1 MLAELY
7 AQVLGDAGYSTSVT
21 TVKNRELYEP
31 SLEKGEIDVVP
42 EYAAT
47 LAEFLNAKVNGAD
60 KAQAE
65 PVASGD
71 VEATV
76 SALKQL
82 AEPLGLTVL
91 PAGKAVDQ
99 NAFAVSKE
107 FADKN
112 SLKTLSDLGKSKLK
126 VKIAAGDECEVRPF
140 CAPGLKKTYGI
151 DVTGIDPKG
160 VGTPVSKQAV
170 RDGKVQ
176 LVLTTT
182 TDAVLD
188 GLVFLEDDKKLQNA
202 DNVLPVLNAQ
212 DAGDPEIANALGRI
226 TAALT
231 TEDLAELNRKVDAE
245 RGQAGRC
252 GQGVSGVEEPDQEVA
267 SIREVREILA
277 SPEISAT
284 RRSLRTRKRVRAEWL
299 RRALGGREVTGGEQ
313 IPGRLPKWPAHT
325 VNFRPC
331 HVDATAIRRLSTESC
346 RPPWWRVCRS
356 SVPPAPGCWPN
367 PWPCAAWWPPWRPP
381 PSPARI

>member
-1 MLAELY
+1 MSRTSRIAGAVIGMVALAGSLAACGGDSLEQEKSGSGSSAGGDGKKGTLVVGSASFTESKVLAELY
-7 AQVLGDAGYSTSVT
+7 AQILGDAGYSTSVT

-31 SLEKGEIDVVP
+31 SVEKGEIDVVP

-60 KAQAE
+60 KAQE
-65 PVASGD
+65 KPVASGD
-71 VEATV
+71 VDATV
-76 SALKQL
+76 AALKEL
-82 AEPLGLTVL
+82 ATPLGLTVL
-91 PAGKAVDQ
+91 PPGKAVDQ

-170 RDGKVQ
+170 RDGKVE

-202 DNVLPVLNAQ
+202 DNVLPVLNTK
-212 DAGDPEIANALGRI
+212 DAGDPEIADALGKI

-245 RGQAGRC
+245 RAK
-252 GQGVSGVEEPDQEVA
+252 PADVA
-267 SIREVREILA
+267 KEYL
-277 SPEISAT
+277 
-284 RRSLRTRKRVRAEWL
+284 
-299 RRALGGREVTGGEQ
+299 
-313 IPGRLPKWPAHT
+313 
-325 VNFRPC
+325 
-331 HVDATAIRRLSTESC
+331 ESK
-346 RPPWWRVCRS
+346 
-356 SVPPAPGCWPN
+356 N
-367 PWPCAAWWPPWRPP
+367 L
-381 PSPARI
+381 IKK

>member
-1 MLAELY
+1 MSRTSRIAGAVIGMVALAGSLAACGGDSLEQEKSGSGSSAGGDGKKGTLVVGSASFTESKVLAELY
-7 AQVLGDAGYSTSVT
+7 AQILGDAGYSTSVT
-21 TVKNRELYEP
+21 TVKSRELYEP

-60 KAQAE
+60 KALAD

-170 RDGKVQ
+170 RDGKVE

-202 DNVLPVLNAQ
+202 DNVLPVLNTK
-212 DAGDPEIANALGRI
+212 DAGDPEIADALGKI

-245 RGQAGRC
+245 RAK
-252 GQGVSGVEEPDQEVA
+252 PADVA
-267 SIREVREILA
+267 KEYL
-277 SPEISAT
+277 
-284 RRSLRTRKRVRAEWL
+284 
-299 RRALGGREVTGGEQ
+299 
-313 IPGRLPKWPAHT
+313 
-325 VNFRPC
+325 
-331 HVDATAIRRLSTESC
+331 ESK
-346 RPPWWRVCRS
+346 
-356 SVPPAPGCWPN
+356 N
-367 PWPCAAWWPPWRPP
+367 L
-381 PSPARI
+381 IKK

>member
-1 MLAELY
+1 MSRTSRIAGAVVGMVALAGSLAACGGDSLEKEKGGSGSSAGDGKKGSLVVGSASFTESKVLAELY
-7 AQVLGDAGYSTSVT
+7 AQILGDAGYSTSIT

-47 LAEFLNAKVNGAD
+47 IAEFLNAKVNGA
-60 KAQAE
+60 KEAQAA

-71 VEATV
+71 AAATV
-76 SALKQL
+76 AALEKL
-82 AEPLGLTVL
+82 AGPLGLKVL

-107 FADKN
+107 FAEKN
-112 SLKTLSDLGKSKLK
+112 SLTTLSDLGKAKIK

-160 VGTPVSKQAV
+160 VGTPQSKQAV

-202 DNVLPVLNAQ
+202 DNVLPVLNAA
-212 DAGDPEIANALGRI
+212 DAGAPEIAEALGKI
-226 TAALT
+226 TSALT

-245 RGQAGRC
+245 RAK
-252 GQGVSGVEEPDQEVA
+252 PADVA
-267 SIREVREILA
+267 KEYL
-277 SPEISAT
+277 
-284 RRSLRTRKRVRAEWL
+284 
-299 RRALGGREVTGGEQ
+299 
-313 IPGRLPKWPAHT
+313 
-325 VNFRPC
+325 
-331 HVDATAIRRLSTESC
+331 ESK
-346 RPPWWRVCRS
+346 
-356 SVPPAPGCWPN
+356 GL
-367 PWPCAAWWPPWRPP
+367 
-381 PSPARI
+381 IKK

>member
-1 MLAELY
+1 MSRTSRIAGAVVGLVALAGSLAACGGDSLEKEKGGSGSSAGDGEKGSLVVGSASFTESKVLAELY
-7 AQVLGDAGYSTSVT
+7 AGILGDAGYSTSVT

-31 SLEKGEIDVVP
+31 SLEKGEIDVIP

-47 LAEFLNAKVNGAD
+47 LAEFLNAKVNGSE

-71 VEATV
+71 VDATV
-76 SALKQL
+76 AALEKL
-82 AEPLGLTVL
+82 AGPLGLKVL
-91 PAGKAVDQ
+91 PPGKAVDQ

-107 FADKN
+107 FAEKN
-112 SLKTLSDLGKSKLK
+112 SLTTLSDLGKSKIK

-160 VGTPVSKQAV
+160 VGTRQSKQAV

-182 TDAVLD
+182 TDAVMD

-202 DNVLPVLNAQ
+202 DNVLPVLHAK
-212 DAGDPEIANALGRI
+212 DAGAPEIADALGKL
-226 TAALT
+226 TATLT

-245 RGQAGRC
+245 RA
-252 GQGVSGVEEPDQEVA
+252 
-267 SIREVREILA
+267 
-277 SPEISAT
+277 
-284 RRSLRTRKRVRAEWL
+284 K
-299 RRALGGREVTGGEQ
+299 
-313 IPGRLPKWPAHT
+313 PA
-325 VNFRPC
+325 
-331 HVDATAIRRLSTESC
+331 DAAKEYLESK
-346 RPPWWRVCRS
+346 
-356 SVPPAPGCWPN
+356 GL
-367 PWPCAAWWPPWRPP
+367 
-381 PSPARI
+381 IKK

>member
-1 MLAELY
+1 MSRTSRIAGAVIGMVALAGSLAACGGDSLEQEKSGSGSSAGGDGKKGTLVVGSASFTESKVLAELY
-7 AQVLGDAGYSTSVT
+7 AQILGDAGYSASVT

-60 KAQAE
+60 KAQAD

-202 DNVLPVLNAQ
+202 DNVLPVLNTE
-212 DAGDPEIANALGRI
+212 DAGDPAIADALGKL

-245 RGQAGRC
+245 RAK
-252 GQGVSGVEEPDQEVA
+252 PADVA
-267 SIREVREILA
+267 KEYL
-277 SPEISAT
+277 
-284 RRSLRTRKRVRAEWL
+284 
-299 RRALGGREVTGGEQ
+299 
-313 IPGRLPKWPAHT
+313 
-325 VNFRPC
+325 
-331 HVDATAIRRLSTESC
+331 ESKDL
-346 RPPWWRVCRS
+346 
-356 SVPPAPGCWPN
+356 
-367 PWPCAAWWPPWRPP
+367 
-381 PSPARI
+381 IKK

>member
-1 MLAELY
+1 MSRTSRIAGAVIGMVALAGSLAACGGDSLEQGKSGSGSSAGGDGKKGTLVVGSASFTESKVLAELY
-7 AQVLGDAGYSTSVT
+7 AQILGDAGYSTSVT

-31 SLEKGEIDVVP
+31 SVEKGEIDVVP

-170 RDGKVQ
+170 RDGKVE

-202 DNVLPVLNAQ
+202 DNVLPVLNTK
-212 DAGDPEIANALGRI
+212 DAGDPEIADALGRI

-245 RGQAGRC
+245 RAK
-252 GQGVSGVEEPDQEVA
+252 PADVA
-267 SIREVREILA
+267 KEYL
-277 SPEISAT
+277 
-284 RRSLRTRKRVRAEWL
+284 
-299 RRALGGREVTGGEQ
+299 
-313 IPGRLPKWPAHT
+313 
-325 VNFRPC
+325 
-331 HVDATAIRRLSTESC
+331 ESK
-346 RPPWWRVCRS
+346 
-356 SVPPAPGCWPN
+356 N
-367 PWPCAAWWPPWRPP
+367 L
-381 PSPARI
+381 IKK